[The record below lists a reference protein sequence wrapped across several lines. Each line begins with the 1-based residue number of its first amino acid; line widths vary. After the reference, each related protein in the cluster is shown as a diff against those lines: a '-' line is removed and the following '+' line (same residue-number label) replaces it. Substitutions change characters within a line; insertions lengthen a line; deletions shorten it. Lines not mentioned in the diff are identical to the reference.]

1 MVLEAYRE
9 RNLTLVRLVVT
20 ILLLTST
27 TGYQNVDK
35 VMPGFNG
42 WPVGSKYTNLKNT
55 CIFCRGELQPYPTD
69 VLDV

>member
-42 WPVGSKYTNLKNT
+42 WPVGSKYTT
-55 CIFCRGELQPYPTD
+55 
-69 VLDV
+69 